1 MPQPR
6 SPGSRA
12 FSKTAAERNVLLQA
26 HRDARDDTLRYI
38 EEEIAFTTLGRGGK
52 GGFERARMAW
62 VRIDHFT
69 SRPKVTVK
77 RVDPETGAMGTE
89 LHTLNPRMPGDPQI
103 HSHNIVPNVVVTE
116 SGRVAA
122 IPHRLMAGRVHEF
135 GGFYQARL
143 VRRLRDAGIAA
154 ELCPTTKMAKLPGIP
169 DEVCEEF
176 SKRTRDANEAART
189 AAAER
194 GLDCDTMDPDAKVK
208 FLKAGA
214 KASRKYKTDDLSN
227 FKAWFGQAA
236 AIGWQ
241 HNTVVA
247 PPLPCRRTASAPP
260 MRPPSPCSR
269 RNSTRRSLSACRL
282 SGCRLS
288 AG

>member
-1 MPQPR
+1 
-6 SPGSRA
+6 
-12 FSKTAAERNVLLQA
+12 
-26 HRDARDDTLRYI
+26 
-38 EEEIAFTTLGRGGK
+38 
-52 GGFERARMAW
+52 
-62 VRIDHFT
+62 
-69 SRPKVTVK
+69 
-77 RVDPETGAMGTE
+77 
-89 LHTLNPRMPGDPQI
+89 
-103 HSHNIVPNVVVTE
+103 VPNVVVTE

-194 GLDCDTMDPDAKVK
+194 GLDWDTMDPDANVK

-227 FKAWFGQAA
+227 FKACFGQAA

-241 HNTVVA
+241 HNSVVA
-247 PPLPCRRTASAPP
+247 PPPPLPADRLRAAYETALPLLEEEFDKEIVVSLSSVRLQVERGLIAHGGTRTSCAKTSGL
-260 MRPPSPCSR
+260 RG
-269 RNSTRRSLSACRL
+269 STRPGSGSSCRCRTPPACC
-282 SGCRLS
+282 GTCRGS
-288 AG
+288 SRTGVKGI